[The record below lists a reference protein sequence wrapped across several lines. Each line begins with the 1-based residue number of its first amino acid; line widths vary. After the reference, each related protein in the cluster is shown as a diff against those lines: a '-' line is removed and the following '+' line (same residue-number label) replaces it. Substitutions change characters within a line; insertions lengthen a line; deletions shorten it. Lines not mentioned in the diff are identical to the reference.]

1 MRINIIGPGAMGIIL
16 SYYLHKRND
25 VLLIVKEEDIDKYA
39 EITVIDGENEEKI
52 LVKVS
57 SRMMEADLTIV
68 AVKSYDLENVLD
80 KYQPKGKVLFIQNGL
95 KHINIEREG
104 MEKFF
109 AVTTWAG
116 RRIEKGKVEIT
127 GRGYFRVGGKGNLDL
142 SVFTDSGINA
152 EWSDNIIQEIYRKAA
167 INSVINPITALF
179 KVKNGSIIENPYLW
193 SIARIMAAENKALL
207 EKMGYNFNV
216 ENDIYETCRVTSK
229 NVSSMLQDLN
239 SGKRTEIDSISGE
252 LIRKG
257 EKYCMDML
265 LNKVFLNSI
274 LFLENKKDNK
284 QGDRN

>member
-39 EITVIDGENEEKI
+39 EITVINGEKEEKI

-80 KYQPKGKVLFIQNGL
+80 KYKPKGKVLFIQNGL

-179 KVKNGSIIENPYLW
+179 KVKNGDIIENPYLW
-193 SIARIMAAENKALL
+193 SIAKIMAAENKALL

-229 NVSSMLQDLN
+229 NISSMLQDLN

-284 QGDRN
+284 QGDQN

>member
-25 VLLIVKEEDIDKYA
+25 VLLIVKEEDINKYA

-127 GRGYFRVGGKGNLDL
+127 GRGYFRVGGTGNLDL

-167 INSVINPITALF
+167 INSVINPVTALF

-274 LFLENKKDNK
+274 LFLENRKDNK
-284 QGDRN
+284 Q

>member
-80 KYQPKGKVLFIQNGL
+80 KYKPKGKVLFIQNGL

-229 NVSSMLQDLN
+229 NISSMLQDLN

-284 QGDRN
+284 QGDQN

>member
-68 AVKSYDLENVLD
+68 AVKSYDLENVLN

-167 INSVINPITALF
+167 INSVINPVTALF

-274 LFLENKKDNK
+274 LFLENRKDNK
-284 QGDRN
+284 QGDQN

>member
-80 KYQPKGKVLFIQNGL
+80 KYRPKGKVLFIQNGL

-229 NVSSMLQDLN
+229 NISSMLQDLN

-284 QGDRN
+284 QGDQN